1 MKNTKK
7 LLSLL
12 LVFVMTL
19 TLANGFAAKAAT
31 AITVTL
37 RIEQD
42 ETTLLAP
49 VQVTLTDEDKNN
61 NFGIDLLT
69 TGEDATLSP
78 LRAFAK
84 YLSTVKGVKD
94 EDMQNYIIVEESNYG
109 SYVNGLSV
117 TGDGVGAASTAG
129 ADSVS
134 WMYDVNDTLGDVAMD
149 QYELKD
155 KDNVV
160 FYGLWY
166 SYEGDETLYA
176 SFDQN
181 QYTAELKNA
190 KATLSVS
197 LNGNGVAYDTDWNPV
212 PYTKPISGA
221 TIYIAEYQDSNSYA
235 TEKNAVSTIVTD
247 NDGRASLSFT
257 KTGTYVL
264 SASRKA
270 ADGIHYDISRP
281 YAVVK
286 VTEPSSTPQVT
297 EEKPNS
303 EPTITPDPNAD
314 VTTTPSIKKVTKVKA
329 TVKKT
334 AKKKK
339 TVKLSWKNL
348 SSVTGYQV
356 TLSKKKAKG
365 YKKIA
370 TVKKNKTTFKKKK
383 GTYYVKVRAYQKQ
396 GGKTYF
402 GKYSKALKIKVK

>member
-19 TLANGFAAKAAT
+19 TLANGFTAKAAA

-61 NFGIDLLT
+61 DFGIDLLT
-69 TGEDATLSP
+69 TGENATLSP
-78 LRAFAK
+78 LRALCK

-94 EDMQNYIIVEESNYG
+94 EDMKNYIIVEESDYG

-155 KDNVV
+155 KDSVV

-166 SYEGDETLYA
+166 SNDGDETLYA
-176 SFDQN
+176 SFNQN

-190 KATLSVS
+190 KATLPVS
-197 LNGNGVAYDTDWNPV
+197 LNGSGVAYDADWTPV
-212 PYTKPISGA
+212 SYTKPISGA
-221 TIYIAEYQDSNSYA
+221 TIYIAQYQDSSSYA

-247 NDGRASLSFT
+247 HDGKASLSFT
-257 KTGTYVL
+257 KAGTYVL

-286 VTEPSSTPQVT
+286 VTEEKSNSVTTSTT
-297 EEKPNS
+297 DSN
-303 EPTITPDPNAD
+303 TDL
-314 VTTTPSIKKVTKVKA
+314 TTTPSIKKVTKVKA

-339 TVKLSWKNL
+339 TVKLSWKKL
-348 SSVTGYQV
+348 SRVTGYQV

-396 GGKTYF
+396 GGKTYY

>member
-19 TLANGFAAKAAT
+19 TLANGFTAKAAA

-49 VQVTLTDEDKNN
+49 VQVTLTDEDKDND
-61 NFGIDLLT
+61 FGIDLLT
-69 TGEDATLSP
+69 TGENATLSP
-78 LRAFAK
+78 LRALCK

-94 EDMQNYIIVEESNYG
+94 EDMKNYIIVEESDYG

-155 KDNVV
+155 KDSVV

-176 SFDQN
+176 SFNQN

-190 KATLSVS
+190 KATLPVS
-197 LNGNGVAYDTDWNPV
+197 LNGSGVAYDADWNPV
-212 PYTKPISGA
+212 SYTKPISGA
-221 TIYIAEYQDSNSYA
+221 TIYIAEYQDSSSYA

-247 NDGRASLSFT
+247 HDGKASLSFT
-257 KTGTYVL
+257 KAGTYVL

-286 VTEPSSTPQVT
+286 VTEEKSNSVTTSTT
-297 EEKPNS
+297 DSN
-303 EPTITPDPNAD
+303 TDL
-314 VTTTPSIKKVTKVKA
+314 TTTPSIKKVTKVKA

-339 TVKLSWKNL
+339 TVKLSWKKL
-348 SSVTGYQV
+348 SRVTGYQV

-396 GGKTYF
+396 GGKTYY

>member
-19 TLANGFAAKAAT
+19 TLANGFTAKAAA

-61 NFGIDLLT
+61 DFGIDLLT
-69 TGEDATLSP
+69 TGENATLSP
-78 LRAFAK
+78 LRALCK
-84 YLSTVKGVKD
+84 YLSTVKSVKD
-94 EDMQNYIIVEESNYG
+94 EDMKNYIIVEESDYG

-155 KDNVV
+155 KDSVV

-176 SFDQN
+176 SFNQN

-190 KATLSVS
+190 KATLPVS
-197 LNGNGVAYDTDWNPV
+197 LNGSGVAYDADWNPV
-212 PYTKPISGA
+212 SYTKPISGA

-247 NDGRASLSFT
+247 HDGKASLSFT
-257 KTGTYVL
+257 KAGTYVL

-286 VTEPSSTPQVT
+286 VTEEKSNSVTTSTT
-297 EEKPNS
+297 DSN
-303 EPTITPDPNAD
+303 TDL
-314 VTTTPSIKKVTKVKA
+314 TTTPSIKKVTKVKA

-339 TVKLSWKNL
+339 TVKLSWKKL
-348 SSVTGYQV
+348 SRVTGYQV

-396 GGKTYF
+396 GGKTYY